1 MKRNNKRK
9 NQSRAFCEMRYKFN
23 EARRMKALEAIQ
35 ENMNFVDC
43 YDAEGNYLGV
53 ANEAI
58 STSGNGTMPDK
69 GFITAYQTRKHEWLE
84 EFNKHHGTTSEFC
97 KEHGVKGLK
106 RKKPWYI
113 LLKRDLVPIESSR
126 KVKRLNH
133 TELMEGY
140 VQHKLQK
147 WERKHPCPVKTDD
160 LFYSQQFPVWE
171 AEKNAAEERIR
182 DLVVAKYDKLSL
194 VGRFEAS
201 NELYKEREIAQ
212 IKDNGETAKHGGVN
226 NLPEDSKVMKKA
238 RSVTNKTKAKTKTL
252 ICTNLKDHRKKTG
265 RILLPCVSKMRM
277 AA

>member
-1 MKRNNKRK
+1 MNTQNN
-9 NQSRAFCEMRYKFN
+9 QYLDDCV
-23 EARRMKALEAIQ
+23 EAYRDIKE
-35 ENMNFVDC
+35 
-43 YDAEGNYLGV
+43 
-53 ANEAI
+53 
-58 STSGNGTMPDK
+58 K
-69 GFITAYQTRKHEWLE
+69 WLKD
-84 EFNKHHGTTSEFC
+84 FNKSHGTTSKFC
-97 KEHGVKGLK
+97 KEHGIHGLRRK
-106 RKKPWYI
+106 RSWFI
-113 LLKRDLVPIESSR
+113 LLKRDSVKIESRR
-126 KVKRLNH
+126 KVKKLNRI
-133 TELMEGY
+133 ELMEGY

-147 WERKHPCPVKTDD
+147 WERKHPCSVKKDD
-160 LFYSQQFPVWE
+160 LFYAQQFPVWE

-226 NLPEDSKVMKKA
+226 NLPENSKVMKKA

-265 RILLPCVSKMRM
+265 RILLPNANKMRI

>member
-1 MKRNNKRK
+1 MNTQNN
-9 NQSRAFCEMRYKFN
+9 Q
-23 EARRMKALEAIQ
+23 
-35 ENMNFVDC
+35 
-43 YDAEGNYLGV
+43 YLDDYV
-53 ANEAI
+53 EDYRDI
-58 STSGNGTMPDK
+58 K
-69 GFITAYQTRKHEWLE
+69 EKWLKD
-84 EFNKHHGTTSEFC
+84 FNKSHGTTSKFC
-97 KEHGVKGLK
+97 KEHCIHGLS
-106 RKKPWYI
+106 RKKPWFI
-113 LLKRDLVPIESSR
+113 LLKRDSTTIESRR
-126 KVKRLNH
+126 KTTKLNR

-140 VQHKLQK
+140 VRHKLQK

-265 RILLPCVSKMRM
+265 RILLPGVSKMRM

>member
-1 MKRNNKRK
+1 MNTQNN
-9 NQSRAFCEMRYKFN
+9 Q
-23 EARRMKALEAIQ
+23 
-35 ENMNFVDC
+35 
-43 YDAEGNYLGV
+43 YLDDYV
-53 ANEAI
+53 EKYRDI
-58 STSGNGTMPDK
+58 K
-69 GFITAYQTRKHEWLE
+69 EKWLKD
-84 EFNKHHGTTSEFC
+84 FNKSHGTTSKFC
-97 KEHGVKGLK
+97 KEHRIHGLS
-106 RKKPWYI
+106 RKKPWFI
-113 LLKRDLVPIESSR
+113 LLKRDSIKIESRR
-126 KVKRLNH
+126 KVTKFNH

-147 WERKHPCPVKTDD
+147 WERKHPCPVKKDD
-160 LFYSQQFPVWE
+160 LFYAQQFPVFE

-226 NLPEDSKVMKKA
+226 NLPENSKVMKKA
-238 RSVTNKTKAKTKTL
+238 RSVTNKTKVKTKTL

-265 RILLPCVSKMRM
+265 RILLPNANKMRM